1 MKSENIVL
9 SLEKIKDLTNPIELL
24 QGKLNIIKNLYNK
37 LKINLQ
43 NLVDKSEIVDNN
55 NVKYYYVLDNLI
67 TTIFTELSKNS
78 EIDLENW
85 LFFKDLLLSEYI
97 ASIKNILKVK
107 TLSEGS
113 LKEVGL
119 ALIKNKKVSSL
130 LEKAHFI
137 FSIDI
142 NLWQKIVDSL
152 KKNPYFLKTLKQIKQ
167 FHQNEIER
175 LLFIELNKIPKNI
188 NPKIITEFKK
198 EFRKKKISFNKFILS
213 SKPEFYERKFVT
225 NGIKENSKKKED
237 KSFKLKKKQETQFK
251 SYDKLFKLSEDD
263 FQRLKRKKS
272 RKKLNSFSKLEK
284 TDQPSPD
291 KKKITDEKGKAL
303 KPTKINSN
311 GKEIKEETEADI
323 DPLDIIRKRKRKK
336 EEEYKKLLNKIRNN
350 TNRGSD

>member
-1 MKSENIVL
+1 MNSENIVL
-9 SLEKIKDLTNPIELL
+9 SLEKIKDITNHIELL

-37 LKINLQ
+37 FKINLQ

-55 NVKYYYVLDNLI
+55 NVKYYYVLDNI
-67 TTIFTELSKNS
+67 TRTVYTELSKNS

-85 LFFKDLLLSEYI
+85 LLFKDLLLSEYI
-97 ASIKNILKVK
+97 TSIKTILKVK

-113 LKEVGL
+113 LKEVGITL
-119 ALIKNKKVSSL
+119 VKNKKVSSL

-152 KKNPYFLKTLKQIKQ
+152 KRNPYFLKTLKHIKQ

-175 LLFIELNKIPKNI
+175 LLFIELKKIPKNI
-188 NPKIITEFKK
+188 EPKIITEFKK
-198 EFRKKKISFNKFILS
+198 EFRKKKISFNEFILS
-213 SKPEFYERKFVT
+213 SKSEFHERKFVT
-225 NGIKENSKKKED
+225 NGIKEKPKKKED
-237 KSFKLKKKQETQFK
+237 KLFKSELKQETQFK

-284 TDQPSPD
+284 TDQTLPD
-291 KKKITDEKGKAL
+291 KNKITDEKGKAL
-303 KPTKINSN
+303 KSTKINSN
-311 GKEIKEETEADI
+311 GKEIKEEIEADI

-336 EEEYKKLLNKIRNN
+336 DEEYKKHLDKIKNN